1 LPRRGSARYYPP
13 MQPIPDMAS
22 ASTLRDRPRE
32 PRPARGPVWLPW
44 LCAPLFLLLPI
55 GGCGAAAAV
64 LRRPLY
70 ATAASD
76 LPLPGPEAPVATVAT
91 NMPAN

>member
-1 LPRRGSARYYPP
+1 

-22 ASTLRDRPRE
+22 ASTPRDRLREPRLRE

-64 LRRPLY
+64 LRRPLH
-70 ATAASD
+70 ATIASD

-91 NMPAN
+91 NMPANR